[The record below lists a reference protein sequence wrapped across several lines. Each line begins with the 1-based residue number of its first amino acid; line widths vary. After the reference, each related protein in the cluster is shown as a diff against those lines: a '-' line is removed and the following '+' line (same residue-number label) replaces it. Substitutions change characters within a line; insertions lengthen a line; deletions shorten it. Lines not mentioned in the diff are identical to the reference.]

1 VESSRGPLAR
11 RLRFSLASLL
21 PLILHSFALSLGLR
35 VASFGDASPG
45 PVVCDEVVAAGLL
58 LCTAMEIFF
67 SVITWSGQVLSR
79 LVCRIRACRRARV
92 PGAGWGVDLV
102 GAAVFLGPAPLLGS
116 FLYCCFSTEC
126 RRLCSLRLDLVG
138 RGWCLT

>member
-67 SVITWSGQVLSR
+67 LLSR
-79 LVCRIRACRRARV
+79 
-92 PGAGWGVDLV
+92 
-102 GAAVFLGPAPLLGS
+102 GPARSSPGS
-116 FLYCCFSTEC
+116 YVVSVLVVVRAFLVLAGAWIWSARPCFLAP
-126 RRLCSLRLDLVG
+126 RLCLARSYIVVFPRSVG
-138 RGWCLT
+138 DCAVSGWIW